1 MVGGDGRACARV
13 GSRGPAARRSMSHRW
28 HQTSVRVFFPRG
40 EECVNEFPRVSRLK
54 LFSYA
59 VAALSN
65 FFGPPSGSH
74 GSSPGV
80 NCRTVTVAGVRVRN
94 TDAEG
99 ARTLSGRAGGHKVIG
114 PGPISAIVLNGPRY
128 VAAHV
133 APCSE
138 SLDTVRYRSVAVS
151 VRTLVM
157 VQTLITD
164 RRTSAQ
170 IISHGPAIIGWGAS
184 PKARRVRV
192 SVRVRTDPRE
202 SRHISMAP
210 P

>member
-80 NCRTVTVAGVRVRN
+80 NCRTVTVREYECKASKQAKVFVLFRLTSLLAYECV
-94 TDAEG
+94 TQ
-99 ARTLSGRAGGHKVIG
+99 TPRAPVHSLGG
-114 PGPISAIVLNGPRY
+114 PGV
-128 VAAHV
+128 
-133 APCSE
+133 
-138 SLDTVRYRSVAVS
+138 T
-151 VRTLVM
+151 
-157 VQTLITD
+157 
-164 RRTSAQ
+164 
-170 IISHGPAIIGWGAS
+170 
-184 PKARRVRV
+184 K
-192 SVRVRTDPRE
+192 
-202 SRHISMAP
+202 
-210 P
+210 

>member
-151 VRTLVM
+151 VLLMTWLRWCSRSEALETAPLEPWQSRFV
-157 VQTLITD
+157 LWSWY
-164 RRTSAQ
+164 RRLLQ
-170 IISHGPAIIGWGAS
+170 IGG
-184 PKARRVRV
+184 RLLRL
-192 SVRVRTDPRE
+192 
-202 SRHISMAP
+202 SRMAP